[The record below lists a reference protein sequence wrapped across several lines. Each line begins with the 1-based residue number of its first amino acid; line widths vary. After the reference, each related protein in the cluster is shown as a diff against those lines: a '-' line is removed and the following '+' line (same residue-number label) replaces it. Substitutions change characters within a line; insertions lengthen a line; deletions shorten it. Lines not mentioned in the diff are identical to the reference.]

1 MKIRIGILAL
11 LAVLALALSH
21 GGSAR
26 AQQTC
31 FGANCSSPNPEPSPA
46 TGTGNWVRATDST
59 FSGTTRFVQI
69 QGTSATDSFGF
80 SIGGYQLYTS
90 FRFYAQ
96 ADITN
101 GVKNNT
107 VRLHQLLPGGAGDAT
122 AGLGNGLLY
131 SARTSGSNFFRDQIR
146 VSGVWTDP
154 ADATRSS
161 AITFD
166 TVDQAAPLAERARIH
181 ADGGFQLITNTR
193 PTCNAA
199 RRGTAWYVAG
209 GAGVADTYE
218 VCGKDAA
225 DSYAWVAAATF

>member
-1 MKIRIGILAL
+1 MRRTGLMAL
-11 LAVLALALSH
+11 LAALALALSH

-31 FGANCSSPNPEPSPA
+31 VGANCSAPNPEPSPA
-46 TGTGNWVRATDST
+46 TGTGDWVRATSPT
-59 FSGTTRFVQI
+59 FAGTAYFVQI

-80 SIGGYQLYTS
+80 SIGGYQAYTS
-90 FRFYAQ
+90 LRFYAQ

-101 GVKNNT
+101 GAKNNT
-107 VRLHQLLPGGAGDAT
+107 VRVHQLLPGSAGNAT
-122 AGLGNGLLY
+122 AGLGNGLLF
-131 SARTSGSNFFRDQIR
+131 SARTSSANFYNDQIR
-146 VSGVWTDP
+146 ISGVWTD
-154 ADATRSS
+154 ATHATRSA

-166 TVDQAAPLAERARIH
+166 TVDQAVALTERARIH

-199 RRGTAWYVAG
+199 RRGTSWYVAG